1 MCDFITLLSTGLGIA
16 QSVVQYN
23 GAQDQYDAQMD
34 VQRQNAINAS
44 KATEN
49 QYANINVRAQQEEM
63 ATAQQRQESK
73 IEAAKAAS
81 TVEVAAAEGGVSGLS
96 VDAVLRDIY
105 AQHGRNEAT
114 LDVNQR
120 MSRDYLTGELKAAEA
135 GGQNQI
141 NSVPIPEKPSAMP
154 HFLNA
159 FGSSLNA
166 YTAAIG
172 RKEPWTQ
179 KKR

>member
-1 MCDFITLLSTGLGIA
+1 MCDFITILGAGLGIA
-16 QSVVQYN
+16 QSAVQYSA
-23 GAQDQYDAQMD
+23 AQDQYEAQME
-34 VQRQNAINAS
+34 VQRQNALNAS
-44 KATEN
+44 KAAEN

-63 ATAQQRQESK
+63 AAAQQRQESK

-81 TVEVAAAEGGVSGLS
+81 TVEVAASEGGVSGLS

-105 AQHGRNEAT
+105 AQHGRNEAS

-141 NSVPIPEKPSAMP
+141 NSVPIPEKPSMMP
-154 HFLNA
+154 YVLNA
-159 FGSSLNA
+159 FGSGLNA
-166 YTAAIG
+166 YSN
-172 RKEPWTQ
+172 RP
-179 KKR
+179 KKK